1 MCAMQG
7 NFALLY
13 KLFREGGFTSIF
25 AGLHLE
31 LLRGIL
37 SGALMLSMKEALTL
51 SVKIFLFHRFGY
63 LDQVSLQMSHFL
75 SCASLDHIHG
85 APCTIH
91 HTYNPHACT
100 HSAAP
105 LPRADTEL
113 HMYGGQANALRA
125 LR

>member
-75 SCASLDHIHG
+75 RCVASI
-85 APCTIH
+85 ACCTVY
-91 HTYNPHACT
+91 HTPYIQPACV
-100 HSAAP
+100 HSLGCPAAP
-105 LPRADTEL
+105 RQ
-113 HMYGGQANALRA
+113 Y
-125 LR
+125 